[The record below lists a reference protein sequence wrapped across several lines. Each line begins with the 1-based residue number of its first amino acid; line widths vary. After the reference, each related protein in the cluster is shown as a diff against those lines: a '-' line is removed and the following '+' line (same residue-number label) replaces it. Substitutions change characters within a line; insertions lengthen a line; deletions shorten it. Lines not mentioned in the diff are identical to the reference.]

1 MKKILLFAAL
11 SLSVVACK
19 STSTT
24 KDTSVKQQ
32 ETVYEV
38 KEANVIET
46 LKYLSSDELEGRDSG
61 SAGIEKAAVY
71 LENQFKTN
79 GIKPYFSSYRDTLTN
94 YKNISYN
101 VVGYIEGT
109 DEKLKNE
116 FVILGAHYDHIGI
129 TPDAKGDDKINNG
142 ANDNA
147 SGTTILSEVAKY
159 IATFKNNKRSVLIV
173 YFSAEEKG
181 LLGSYHLAKKLK
193 AQGMNVYTLLNFEML
208 GVPMNY
214 DFDVF
219 MTGYDFS
226 NMANKLNDYA
236 GSTLVG
242 KSEMAEKYNLFKAS
256 DNYPF
261 YEQFGIPSH
270 TISAFDF
277 SNFNYYHHPKDE
289 FQEMDTKFMTALA
302 NKMLP
307 VVNKMISAESK
318 EIKMNNSQE
327 AAK

>member
-1 MKKILLFAAL
+1 MKKILGLAL
-11 SLSVVACK
+11 LALVGCK
-19 STSTT
+19 TTS
-24 KDTSVKQQ
+24 KVIDPIPPQL

-38 KEANVIET
+38 SEANVAET

-61 SAGIEKAAVY
+61 SKGIEKAAVY
-71 LENQFKTN
+71 LENQLKQN

-94 YKNISYN
+94 YKTISYN
-101 VVGYIEGT
+101 VVGYIEGN
-109 DEKLKNE
+109 DKKLKNE
-116 FVILGAHYDHIGI
+116 VVILGAHYDHIGI
-129 TPDAKGDDKINNG
+129 TPEAKGEDKINNG

-147 SGTTILSEVAKY
+147 SGTTVLSEIAKY
-159 IATFKNNKRSVLIV
+159 LGTFKTNKRSVLIV

-193 AQGMNVYTLLNFEML
+193 EKGVNVYTLLNFEML

-214 DFDVF
+214 DYDMFI
-219 MTGYDFS
+219 TGYDFS
-226 NMANKLNDYA
+226 NMATKLNEYA
-236 GSTLVG
+236 ESTLVG

-289 FQEMDTKFMTALA
+289 FQEMDTQFMTKLA

-307 VVNKMISAESK
+307 VVTKMINADTQ
-318 EIKMNNSQE
+318 EIKMNNQE
-327 AAK
+327 VKK

>member
-1 MKKILLFAAL
+1 MKKFLGFALLL
-11 SLSVVACK
+11 LVGCK
-19 STSTT
+19 STS
-24 KDTSVKQQ
+24 SLNVPQQ
-32 ETVYEV
+32 ETVYQV
-38 KEANVIET
+38 QEANVIET

-71 LENQFKTN
+71 LENQFKQT

-101 VVGYIEGT
+101 IVGYIEGT
-109 DEKLKNE
+109 DKKLKNE
-116 FVILGAHYDHIGI
+116 FVILGAHYDHIGV
-129 TPDAKGDDKINNG
+129 TPEAKGDDKINNG

-159 IATFKNNKRSVLIV
+159 LGTFKNNKRSVLIV

-181 LLGSYHLAKKLK
+181 LLGAYHLAKKLK
-193 AQGMNVYTLLNFEML
+193 EKGVNVYTLLNFEML
-208 GVPMNY
+208 GVPMKY
-214 DFDVF
+214 DFDMF
-219 MTGYDFS
+219 ITGYHFS
-226 NMANKLNDYA
+226 NMAAKLNEYA

-289 FQEMDTKFMTALA
+289 FQEMDTPFMTQLA
-302 NKMLP
+302 NKILP
-307 VVNKMISAESK
+307 VVNKMINTEER
-318 EIKMNNSQE
+318 EIKMNEIPPMQ
-327 AAK
+327 

>member
-1 MKKILLFAAL
+1 MKKILGLAL
-11 SLSVVACK
+11 LALVGCK
-19 STSTT
+19 TTS
-24 KDTSVKQQ
+24 KVIDPVPSQL

-38 KEANVIET
+38 SEANVAET

-61 SAGIEKAAVY
+61 SKGIEKAAVY
-71 LENQFKTN
+71 LENQLKQS

-94 YKNISYN
+94 YKTISYN
-101 VVGYIEGT
+101 VVGYIEGN
-109 DEKLKNE
+109 DKKLKNE
-116 FVILGAHYDHIGI
+116 FVVLGAHYDHIGI
-129 TPDAKGDDKINNG
+129 TPEAKGDDKINNG

-147 SGTTILSEVAKY
+147 SGTTVLSEIAKY
-159 IATFKNNKRSVLIV
+159 LGTFKTNKRSVLIV

-181 LLGSYHLAKKLK
+181 LLGSYHLAKKIK
-193 AQGMNVYTLLNFEML
+193 EKGVNVYTLLNFEML

-214 DFDVF
+214 DYDMFI
-219 MTGYDFS
+219 TGYDFS
-226 NMANKLNDYA
+226 NMAAKLNEYA
-236 GSTLVG
+236 ESSLVG

-289 FQEMDTKFMTALA
+289 FQEMDTQFMTKLA

-307 VVNKMISAESK
+307 VVTKMINADTQ
-318 EIKMNNSQE
+318 EIKMNNQE
-327 AAK
+327 VKK